1 MPTLDLVLLIFLGAF
16 ILYGF
21 YLGLV
26 KMILHIIS
34 TVLSIIVSIKFYEQL
49 YDLIPFIGFGSSAM
63 GKVLSFIIILTVSS
77 YILNLA
83 FTFIAKILKV
93 ITSLPIVSFVNRFL
107 GGVLGL
113 IQGLFV
119 LGAIVFIASRYSISN
134 EFLNSLVGNSDVAPI
149 LIKVVS
155 WVEPF
160 IPTAIDTV
168 EAVII

>member
-26 KMILHIIS
+26 KMILHIIA
-34 TVLSIIVSIKFYEQL
+34 TVLSIIISIKFFEAL

-63 GKVLSFIIILTVSS
+63 GKVLSFIIILTLSS

-93 ITSLPIVSFVNRFL
+93 VTSLPIISFVNRFL
-107 GGVLGL
+107 GGALGL
-113 IQGLFV
+113 VQGLFV

-134 EFLNSLVGNSDVAPI
+134 DFLSSLVGNSDVAPI
-149 LIKVVS
+149 LIKLVS

-160 IPTAIDTV
+160 IPTAISTV
-168 EAVII
+168 ESVII